1 MDSGDRRE
9 GIANCRERTEAW
21 RRQVNTFKA
30 DPRVASRL
38 MQRDEVLKELYG
50 LERFGIKLGLAN
62 ITDLLHRIGDPQS
75 KFPAVHV
82 TGSNGKGSVCAFTD
96 SILRAAGH
104 RTGLYTSPHL
114 IRFNERIMVDG
125 REISDDD
132 VVSLYELVK
141 PHAAS
146 MAAESKAKQPTF
158 FEITTAMAFRY
169 FAEKEVDLV
178 VAEVGMGGGM
188 DATNVVRPD
197 VCVLTRISLEHTEH
211 LGKTIA
217 RIAGEKAGILKPGVP
232 VVTLD
237 QEALGV
243 VEKRAEEL
251 DCPITIVGR
260 DFEFRRTSNG
270 LAGQTVHCSGPPA
283 MTVSTS
289 MIGEHQAENVAL
301 ALAAAAALESRGWE
315 ISETAKQ
322 EGVEKTRW
330 PARFQL
336 VREAPPVVID
346 GAHNPGGAR
355 SLVKT
360 VQECFPGKRLVLV
373 TGMLVDKDLETFAD
387 TLAPVAAHVVSTK
400 PGSWRAFESQEVAD
414 AYKKRGMSVETVD
427 AVPDAI
433 RRGLSLASAERPLLI
448 AGSLYLA
455 GEALGLFQGVSV

>member
-1 MDSGDRRE
+1 
-9 GIANCRERTEAW
+9 
-21 RRQVNTFKA
+21 
-30 DPRVASRL
+30 

-62 ITDLLHRIGDPQS
+62 ITDLLHRIGDPQTR
-75 KFPAVHV
+75 FPAVHV

-104 RTGLYTSPHL
+104 RTGMYTSPHL
-114 IRFNERIMVDG
+114 IRFNERIVVGG

-132 VVSLYELVK
+132 VVRLYELVK

-158 FEITTAMAFRY
+158 FEMTTAMAFEY
-169 FAEKEVDLV
+169 FAEKGVDVAV
-178 VAEVGMGGGM
+178 VEVGMGGGM

-197 VCVLTRISLEHTEH
+197 VCILTRVSLEHTEH

-243 VEKRAEEL
+243 IRKKAGEL
-251 DCPITIVGR
+251 GCPMTIVGQ
-260 DFEFRRTSNG
+260 DFEFNGTSNG
-270 LAGQTVHCSGPPA
+270 LAGQAVHCLGPPA
-283 MTVSTS
+283 ITVSTS
-289 MIGEHQAENVAL
+289 MIGGHQAENVAL
-301 ALAAAAALESRGWE
+301 ALAAAAALESRGWKIGE
-315 ISETAKQ
+315 KAKR
-322 EGVEKTRW
+322 EGVERTVW

-336 VREAPPVVID
+336 VRETPPVVID
-346 GAHNPGGAR
+346 GAHNPGGAK
-355 SLVKT
+355 SLVQT
-360 VQECFPGKRLVLV
+360 AQECFPGKRLVLV

-387 TLAPVAAHVVSTK
+387 TLAPVVAHVVSTR

-414 AYKKRGMSVETVD
+414 AYKKRGVSTEAVD

-433 RRGLSLASAERPLLI
+433 RRGLSLASAEHPLLI

-455 GEALGLFQGVSV
+455 GEALGLFQGGSV